1 MPYRPR
7 LQPDFMNLKT
17 LASHLGISP
26 STVSRVLSG
35 RGDAFRISK
44 KTQDRILSKARSLG
58 VRPNEVARSLRLS
71 TSHTIGLVI
80 PDISNPF
87 FASLARAVEREARK
101 RGYTVLLADSQ
112 ESLSG
117 ETECVRMLTDRQ
129 IDGLILA
136 PVGGHAG
143 HLKSLLSGPMPVVQ
157 VDRALTQLRTP
168 SVVAD
173 NFSGARDAVRHLV
186 SRGHRRIACVQ
197 GREDSSVI
205 VERVRG
211 YREGLK
217 EAGLRFRKNW
227 LVGGEHSMQ
236 VARDATLALLRDSAA
251 PTALLALSNQLA
263 LGALQAARESGVSVP
278 ERLSIITFD
287 EQPWASLLS
296 PPLMTIAQPV
306 ELMGVAAVDRLVD
319 LVEKPTRRKIGPAV
333 VKLPVKLIER
343 GSVGAVGIL

>member
-1 MPYRPR
+1 
-7 LQPDFMNLKT
+7 MNLKT

-44 KTQDRILSKARSLG
+44 ATQEKILSKARSLG
-58 VRPNEVARSLRLS
+58 VRANEVARSLRLS
-71 TSHTIGLVI
+71 TSHTIGLII

-87 FASLARAVEREARK
+87 FASLARAVERQARK

-112 ESLSG
+112 ESVTG

-136 PVGGHAG
+136 PVGGQAN
-143 HLKSLLSGPMPVVQ
+143 HLKSLLPSMLPVVQ
-157 VDRALTQLRTP
+157 VDRALPQFHAP

-173 NFSGARDAVRHLV
+173 NFSGARDAIRFLV
-186 SRGHRRIACVQ
+186 ARGHRRIACVQ
-197 GREDSSVI
+197 GSEDSSVI
-205 VERVRG
+205 AERVRG

-217 EAGLRFRKNW
+217 EAGIRFRKGW
-227 LVGGEHSMQ
+227 LAGGEHSMQ
-236 VARDATLALLRDSAA
+236 VARDATLSLLLDSAA
-251 PTALLALSNQLA
+251 PTALLALSNLLA
-263 LGALQAARESGVSVP
+263 LGALQAAQEAGVRVP
-278 ERLSIITFD
+278 DQLSLITFD

-306 ELMGVAAVDRLVD
+306 ENMGVTAVEL
-319 LVEKPTRRKIGPAV
+319 LLAMVEEPGKRASRPKV
-333 VKLPVKLIER
+333 VTLPVSLIER
-343 GSVGAVGIL
+343 ASVIKTETD